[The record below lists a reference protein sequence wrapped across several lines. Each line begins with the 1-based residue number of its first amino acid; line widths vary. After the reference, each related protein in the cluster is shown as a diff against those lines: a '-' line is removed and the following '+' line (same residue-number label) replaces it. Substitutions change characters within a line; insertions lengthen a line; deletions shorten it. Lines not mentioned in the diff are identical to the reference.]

1 MPWGDGDSVP
11 GEGVEPSR
19 AEAHGFLR
27 PARLPIPPS
36 RPERPSVTSRI
47 ARTALLALL
56 VTGAAGCGEGGS
68 RADATVPTIA
78 FLFDGSPPDADLVS
92 GPALAGLELA
102 ALEAGAVEIEPV
114 DVGEDP
120 GEVREALRAL
130 GEDRRVLA
138 AVVAPWTVPPAGA
151 IEQLAA
157 DGLPVVTLSWA
168 WGPPASG
175 PWRSFVAGRAE
186 EAIALL
192 EAAGTVAP
200 DGAPVCLAGD
210 DDVTS
215 RTLLATAEELG
226 VGAGDPDVVP
236 CGVAR
241 VSSAESAEAVAA
253 RIADAGCPVLAW
265 VGGASTAAAVLEA
278 IPAPPTVV
286 GTSRLKTDE
295 GLALVGPGEGVL
307 TECACPDVTLSIDPD
322 PMRFV
327 HDVQA
332 DSAAPPGPFA
342 VEAYDA
348 GSLLLEGLDGAD
360 HTRASVAEL
369 LYGIS
374 TFVGLVDTYVFEPD
388 GSRAAVAPEAVGLWR
403 AVGSRWLPV

>member
-1 MPWGDGDSVP
+1 MGNGRSVP

-36 RPERPSVTSRI
+36 RPERPSVASRI

-56 VTGAAGCGEGGS
+56 VASGVACGDGS
-68 RADATVPTIA
+68 VRDDATGPTIA
-78 FLFDGSPPDADLVS
+78 FLFDGSPPDADLLS

-102 ALEAGAVEIEPV
+102 AREAGVVGIEPV
-114 DVGEDP
+114 DVGQDP
-120 GEVREALRAL
+120 GDVSDVLRAL

-138 AVVAPWTVPPAGA
+138 AVVAPWTAPPAGA

-175 PWRSFVAGRAE
+175 PWRSFVVGRAE

-200 DGAPVCLAGD
+200 DGAAICLAGD
-210 DDVTS
+210 DHVTS
-215 RTLLATAEELG
+215 RALLDTAEELG

-236 CGVAR
+236 SGVAR
-241 VSSAESAEAVAA
+241 VGSAESAEGVAG
-253 RIADAGCPVLAW
+253 RIVDAGCPVLAW

-278 IPAPPTVV
+278 IPSPPTVV

-295 GLALVGPGEGVL
+295 GLALVGPAEPVL

-332 DSAAPPGPFA
+332 DSGAPPGPLA

-348 GSLLLEGLDGAD
+348 GTFLLAGIGGTARSRAD
-360 HTRASVAEL
+360 VAARVEDVTTV
-369 LYGIS
+369 G
-374 TFVGLVDTYVFEPD
+374 GLVGTYTFELD
-388 GSRAAVAPEAVGLWR
+388 GSRATGADDAGRWR
-403 AVGSRWLPV
+403 GVGSRWLPA